1 MDLIGHCSH
10 IHTQVPA
17 NYLWYSKI
25 LQVKSRKLCWWYYNH
40 FLRSNNG
47 YHFKLIP
54 ISYSIVFFIEK
65 RQNTFLV
72 VYRANSYVRFVDN
85 FSMQS
90 RLVNKGSLSS
100 SMSCTLKN
108 SEPSGIWARL
118 RLPSLCYVNL
128 IASFASVVIS

>member
-100 SMSCTLKN
+100 SMSCRAQVDVSN
-108 SEPSGIWARL
+108 PRENEGNQNMQR
-118 RLPSLCYVNL
+118 YML
-128 IASFASVVIS
+128 ITSITIVCEL